1 MQNSAKR
8 LMHDAVKCGYK
19 LRVYYTE
26 GNDMAYAT
34 GVDVEKAYEMYSISD
49 LMEKAYEA
57 TQDCDIGILY
67 LIPHKKIDTKD
78 WALIIHG
85 NNDDE
90 LISDHVVG
98 GFIDRWSSDT
108 DYGQESMSR
117 EFKQRESI

>member
-34 GVDVEKAYEMYSISD
+34 GVDV
-49 LMEKAYEA
+49 EKAYEA